1 MTKNDLKK
9 LIKSLTKEI
18 LAEDYK
24 GEPNHAAEV
33 ESDELTAHLS
43 ENDKVEDIKDLEKLL
58 KNPDPSRAKDYGSI
72 EKYKKML
79 KAKIDRLKKVNESGD
94 PTREHPDVELVKWLE
109 KRLDKSL
116 PSDEYQRDRLEK
128 LLAKLKTDLKKD
140 LKKES
145 GDPFRDIVKK
155 YAKLYRDSE
164 DARREKSNYNA
175 WLQSKAQQDPKLK
188 KALQLIK
195 KSK

>member
-18 LAEDYK
+18 LAEDFD
-24 GEPNHAAEV
+24 NAAEV
-33 ESDELTAHLS
+33 ESDKLTATLS
-43 ENDKVEDIKDLEKLL
+43 ETDKAKDIKDLENLL

-72 EKYKKML
+72 EKYKQML
-79 KAKIDRLKKVNESGD
+79 KDKIARLKKVN
-94 PTREHPDVELVKWLE
+94 
-109 KRLDKSL
+109 
-116 PSDEYQRDRLEK
+116 
-128 LLAKLKTDLKKD
+128 
-140 LKKES
+140 ES

-164 DARREKSNYNA
+164 DARNEKSNYNA

-188 KALQLIK
+188 KALQLMK

>member
-18 LAEDYK
+18 LAEDFK
-24 GEPNHAAEV
+24 GEPDNAAEV

-43 ENDKVEDIKDLEKLL
+43 ENDKSEDIKDLEKLL

-79 KAKIDRLKKVNESGD
+79 QAKINRLKKVN
-94 PTREHPDVELVKWLE
+94 
-109 KRLDKSL
+109 
-116 PSDEYQRDRLEK
+116 
-128 LLAKLKTDLKKD
+128 
-140 LKKES
+140 ES

>member
-18 LAEDYK
+18 LVEDFD
-24 GEPNHAAEV
+24 NAAEV
-33 ESDELTAHLS
+33 ESNKLTATLS
-43 ENDKVEDIKDLEKLL
+43 ETDKAKDIKDLENLL

-72 EKYKKML
+72 EKYKQML
-79 KAKIDRLKKVNESGD
+79 KDKIARL
-94 PTREHPDVELVKWLE
+94 
-109 KRLDKSL
+109 
-116 PSDEYQRDRLEK
+116 
-128 LLAKLKTDLKKD
+128 
-140 LKKES
+140 KES

-164 DARREKSNYNA
+164 DARSEKSNYNA

-188 KALQLIK
+188 KALQLMK